1 MILYRQKALNRLSSA
16 EELDRALAVTS
27 ARQWLVLLTIMGLLG
42 AVAVWSIVGEVATYV
57 EAQGVIVN
65 RGGTVVD
72 AVAVNQGR
80 LDALAIA
87 VGDEIDKGDVVAIVV
102 NDEIEERHAGA
113 VALVQQRKR
122 ELGDLEREVA
132 DEDTV
137 ASANYARYR
146 EHLDELED
154 SAQEMLDFARNNFDN
169 NRELFENDLISRVNL
184 EQSQREL
191 NEARRAL
198 LALNRDRDALEA
210 GEIGRRNDQ
219 ATRIRNAT
227 ALLRDAERQAS
238 ALKEVVSTGLILAP
252 ISGRVIEIKVAS
264 GAVVLPGQAV
274 ASIRTGAP
282 DLQVLLYVPPAEGK
296 WVGEGMP
303 ALVTP
308 MTVRREEF
316 GSILATVESVSAF
329 PASLEGMIAVLQN
342 QSLAMHLCAQG
353 PPYAGR
359 VALTSDPATASGF
372 AWTSPRASTQTLT
385 SGTLALVEIK
395 TRTQPPITLAIPL
408 LKEFFGIR

>member
-1 MILYRQKALNRLSSA
+1 M
-16 EELDRALAVTS
+16 
-27 ARQWLVLLTIMGLLG
+27 
-42 AVAVWSIVGEVATYV
+42 
-57 EAQGVIVN
+57 
-65 RGGTVVD
+65 
-72 AVAVNQGR
+72 
-80 LDALAIA
+80 
-87 VGDEIDKGDVVAIVV
+87 
-102 NDEIEERHAGA
+102 
-113 VALVQQRKR
+113 
-122 ELGDLEREVA
+122 
-132 DEDTV
+132 
-137 ASANYARYR
+137 
-146 EHLDELED
+146 
-154 SAQEMLDFARNNFDN
+154 
-169 NRELFENDLISRVNL
+169 
-184 EQSQREL
+184 
-191 NEARRAL
+191 
-198 LALNRDRDALEA
+198 
-210 GEIGRRNDQ
+210 
-219 ATRIRNAT
+219 
-227 ALLRDAERQAS
+227 
-238 ALKEVVSTGLILAP
+238 VSTGLILAP

-342 QSLAMHLCAQG
+342 QKPGHAPFPRRARHT
-353 PPYAGR
+353 AGR
-359 VALTSDPATASGF
+359 GRPDVRSGHGPAASPG
-372 AWTSPRASTQTLT
+372 PRPGRRRRRLT

>member
-1 MILYRQKALNRLSSA
+1 M
-16 EELDRALAVTS
+16 
-27 ARQWLVLLTIMGLLG
+27 
-42 AVAVWSIVGEVATYV
+42 
-57 EAQGVIVN
+57 
-65 RGGTVVD
+65 VD

-80 LDALAIA
+80 LAAIAIA
-87 VGDEIDKGDVVAIVV
+87 VGDEIDKGDVVAVVV

-113 VALVQQRKR
+113 AALVQQRKR

-154 SAQEMLDFARNNFDN
+154 SAQEMLDFARNNFEN
-169 NRELFENDLISRVNL
+169 NRELFENDLISRINL

-238 ALKEVVSTGLILAP
+238 ALKEVVSTGRILAP

-342 QSLAMHLCAQG
+342 QSLAMHLSAQG